1 MVNVRAGLWSI
12 SSLVLGLTLLS
23 AGVRAQPDEEVRIE
37 TQPVAAG
44 IYMLTGSGGNLG
56 VSVGADGAFV
66 IDDQYEPLSE
76 RLLAAIGELG
86 GKPVRFVLNTH
97 WHLDHTGGNENFAA
111 TGAVV
116 LAHENVRTRLER
128 GQLIRFLERRIDP
141 APAAALPVI
150 TFREGMNLFLNGEEI
165 EVFHAPAA
173 HTDGDSLVYFRTADV
188 LHMGD
193 TYFAGMYPF
202 IDRDSGGSLEGALAA
217 IDAALE
223 RIGDETRIIPGHGPL
238 SGTAELRAYRDMLQ
252 TIGDRV
258 RTQLAGGASCEQ
270 VIASRPS
277 ADFDARF
284 GGGFIAPARWIAL
297 LCDLL
302 GAGSTGG

>member
-1 MVNVRAGLWSI
+1 MEPGSGFRCVLPLLFGLLLLPAGS
-12 SSLVLGLTLLS
+12 
-23 AGVRAQPDEEVRIE
+23 RAQPDDEARVE
-37 TQPVAAG
+37 TLPVAAN

-56 VSVGADGAFV
+56 VSVGADGVFV
-66 IDDQYEPLSE
+66 IDDQYAPLSAK
-76 RLLAAIGELG
+76 LLDAIRALSGQ
-86 GKPVRFVLNTH
+86 PVRFVLNTH

-128 GQLIRFLERRIDP
+128 GQFIRFLERRIDP
-141 APAAALPVI
+141 APAAALPVV
-150 TFREGMNLFLNGEEI
+150 TFREAMNLYLNGEQI

-202 IDRDSGGSLEGALAA
+202 IDRDSGGSLEGVIGA

-223 RIGDETRIIPGHGPL
+223 RIGDGTRIIPGHGAL
-238 SGTAELRAYRDMLQ
+238 SHTAELRAYRDMLQ
-252 TIGDRV
+252 TVGDRV
-258 RTQLAGGASCEQ
+258 RGQLAAGATREE
-270 VIASRPS
+270 VIASQPS
-277 ADFDARF
+277 ADFDARY
-284 GGGFIAPARWIAL
+284 GGGFIEPARWIGL

-302 GAGSTGG
+302 GADSGGG